1 MSDEKTLAPVEQE
14 QAKPKKD
21 NRIEGSAAEGL
32 VEAVA
37 SASMSVVSIIMMLV
51 INMNAVA
58 ELLCMYG
65 FILGVRA
72 ITTYRSCH
80 LWQKKK
86 PKATLVLGI
95 IGVKKAKKRDGNGK
109 AFAVSSIVIS
119 ASACALSLII
129 SFIPIVFFVV
139 LFIVSFIA
147 NLFTAV

>member
-72 ITTYRSCH
+72 INTYRSCH

-95 IGVKKAKKRDGNGK
+95 IGLVLNCIAMLMWI
-109 AFAVSSIVIS
+109 FWIVGF
-119 ASACALSLII
+119 
-129 SFIPIVFFVV
+129 FILMFME
-139 LFIVSFIA
+139 
-147 NLFTAV
+147 T